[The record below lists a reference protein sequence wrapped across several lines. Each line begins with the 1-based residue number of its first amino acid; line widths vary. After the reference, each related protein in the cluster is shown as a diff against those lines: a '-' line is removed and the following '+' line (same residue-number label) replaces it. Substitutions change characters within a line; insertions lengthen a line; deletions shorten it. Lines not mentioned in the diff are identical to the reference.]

1 MAISNVFVKLLN
13 GKTVTLKFSDETI
26 SGESIKSFLYDLTQI
41 PPQHQRL
48 ITGSQRIDD
57 KTLIKVP
64 NGEFFTINLL
74 LRLLGGK
81 GGFGSLLRGAATKA
95 GQKKTNNFD
104 ACRDMSG
111 RRLRHVNAEKKLQ
124 EWKDDA
130 EERKLEKMAEDFI
143 KKKAKAVKKSGSGES
158 EKYIAKYRVD
168 SEKCMEDVEASVRD
182 SFLRSEDAKRKI
194 LPSSGSAS
202 KRLKLWMVKEK
213 EEESDSDDDEDED
226 DEKSVVLDDVNHVRR
241 SKDGE
246 GSSGS
251 VPEAQA
257 SEGESLSGGST
268 QSDLEV
274 ENGTVSHDS
283 FEVGEGSGSGGN
295 DVEANGLAEP
305 KLVIHDEMVS
315 ETVVV
320 PAEESVTLDVDS
332 AVCKD
337 TVGQSA
343 NSSSFEVVERSE
355 SKDIVAEANGS
366 VAITV
371 IETSNTSKSEKPLNF
386 DDYNTAKDMEV
397 LGMEGL
403 KVELQ
408 AHGLKCGGSLQERAA
423 RLFLLKTTPLEKLP
437 KKLLAKK

>member
-13 GKTVTLKFSDETI
+13 GKTVTLKFSDDTV
-26 SGESIKSFLYDLTQI
+26 SGEAIKSSLYDLTRI

-48 ITGSQRIDD
+48 ITGSQQIYD
-57 KTLIKVP
+57 KTLIKVS

-158 EKYIAKYRVD
+158 EKYIAKYRED

-194 LPSSGSAS
+194 LPSSGSNS
-202 KRLKLWMVKEK
+202 KRLKLWTLNEK
-213 EEESDSDDDEDED
+213 DEESDSDEDEEDD

-251 VPEAQA
+251 VPEAQP

-274 ENGTVSHDS
+274 ENGTVNLDS
-283 FEVGEGSGSGGN
+283 FVVGEGSGSGGK
-295 DVEANGLAEP
+295 DVESTGLVEP

-315 ETVVV
+315 ETVAV
-320 PAEESVTLDVDS
+320 PAEESVTLKVDS
-332 AVCKD
+332 GACKD

-343 NSSSFEVVERSE
+343 NNSSLVPVEGSGTKE
-355 SKDIVAEANGS
+355 IVGS
-366 VAITV
+366 VAITA
-371 IETSNTSKSEKPLNF
+371 IESSSTSKSEKPLNF
-386 DDYNTAKDMEV
+386 DDYNSAEDMEV

-403 KVELQ
+403 KAELQ
-408 AHGLKCGGSLQERAA
+408 AHGLKCGGTLQERAA

-437 KKLLAKK
+437 KKLVAKK